1 MPMADLSQEKMLF
14 ETKEVRTLG
23 EVRKGYTYF
32 EDRDVLLA
40 KVTPCF
46 ENGKCGVARD
56 LKNGIWFWSSEFFV
70 FRMSESILPEY
81 FYYFVS
87 GKWFRKEWAKNMG
100 WAVGL
105 QRVKQEWIKN
115 IELPLPDLETQSQI
129 VSHLD
134 QVHQQITMLK
144 TQVNSQIE
152 RCDELWQS
160 SLEKVL
166 TQGVNNEF
174 N

>member
-1 MPMADLSQEKMLF
+1 MWPKKSQIASISDDFKISFVPMADLSQEKMLF

-115 IELPLPDLETQSQI
+115 VEIPLSLSRPMRQ
-129 VSHLD
+129 
-134 QVHQQITMLK
+134 
-144 TQVNSQIE
+144 
-152 RCDELWQS
+152 RCFFSNILW
-160 SLEKVL
+160 KD
-166 TQGVNNEF
+166 
-174 N
+174 